1 MTKSQ
6 KHQARY
12 LTFSDVKNAFTLY
25 QINFNRYWVPHH
37 RDPRLDAIEAL
48 EAIQCGKPV

>member
-6 KHQARY
+6 IHQARY
-12 LTFSDVKNAFTLY
+12 LKFTDVQKVFALY
-25 QINFNRYWVPHH
+25 QINFKRYLVPHH

-48 EAIQCGKPV
+48 EAIQCGRP